1 MCVALA
7 LSIAA
12 TVLGGM
18 SLARPSR
25 PSPCPDCRP
34 AAGSAGGGA
43 MNKTVEAEDAR
54 ISALEREVAA
64 LSARLKTLGDASR

>member
-1 MCVALA
+1 
-7 LSIAA
+7 
-12 TVLGGM
+12 
-18 SLARPSR
+18 
-25 PSPCPDCRP
+25 
-34 AAGSAGGGA
+34 